1 MNSVLSISCLTDYSL
16 FFPRL
21 ENQSFPVVLLQV
33 FPQQLVSISWK
44 LCFGTGTKLMHHVT
58 CLQPRG
64 IAFYGGLQVL
74 RSEDL
79 LGRAVCLM
87 APLLE

>member
-1 MNSVLSISCLTDYSL
+1 MLWCLA
-16 FFPRL
+16 RG
-21 ENQSFPVVLLQV
+21 
-33 FPQQLVSISWK
+33 QQLVSISWK